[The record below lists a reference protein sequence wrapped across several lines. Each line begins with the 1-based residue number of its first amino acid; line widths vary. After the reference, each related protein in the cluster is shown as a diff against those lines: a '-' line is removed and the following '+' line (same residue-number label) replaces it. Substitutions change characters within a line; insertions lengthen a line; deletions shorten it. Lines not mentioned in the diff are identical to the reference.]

1 MIIPDTGMVRFVI
14 LLLFLASPEL
24 MAVTYSSGLAESRW
38 QLSSSIFE
46 CQLSHDI
53 QAFGS
58 ASFVKRAGDKEVFRL
73 RQELPLMAPGKILL
87 QTAPPAWRPDA
98 PPRTLRQ
105 LEVQEG
111 PEILRLDD
119 GLVRQLQEG
128 LAGRLRL
135 VVSQLQKDSSSA
147 LRVLLEPQGFVEPY
161 EGYKKCVQQLLP
173 VNFQQVERTSIYFPA
188 DGEMPKQG
196 ELRKLD
202 NLIRYV
208 KADKRVKQIFIDGH
222 TDSEGL
228 RPDNLEV
235 SKQRAELI
243 ANYLIERGIAES
255 QLVTRWHGERYPVA
269 TNQTAA
275 GRAQNRR
282 VTLRLD
288 RGN

>member
-1 MIIPDTGMVRFVI
+1 
-14 LLLFLASPEL
+14 
-24 MAVTYSSGLAESRW
+24 
-38 QLSSSIFE
+38 
-46 CQLSHDI
+46 
-53 QAFGS
+53 
-58 ASFVKRAGDKEVFRL
+58 
-73 RQELPLMAPGKILL
+73 
-87 QTAPPAWRPDA
+87 

-208 KADKRVKQIFIDGH
+208 TADKRVKQIFIYGH

-228 RPDNLEV
+228 
-235 SKQRAELI
+235 QI
-243 ANYLIERGIAES
+243 
-255 QLVTRWHGERYPVA
+255 
-269 TNQTAA
+269 
-275 GRAQNRR
+275 GRAS
-282 VTLRLD
+282 
-288 RGN
+288 G